1 MTNGRLPS
9 SPYAIPAAVMRIRE
23 GKHIPTIAATAPS
36 VPRKRWPTRI
46 DMFVAFKPGN
56 VLLSDISSR
65 NSVSFNHFFLVTSAL
80 RR

>member
-1 MTNGRLPS
+1 MP
-9 SPYAIPAAVMRIRE
+9 I
-23 GKHIPTIAATAPS
+23 IAATAPS
-36 VPRKRWPTRI
+36 VPRKRWPARI

-65 NSVSFNHFFLVTSAL
+65 NSVSFNHFFLVTSAF